1 MQPYILLMINYKEYK
16 LSNGLPLIV
25 HVDTS
30 TPMAA
35 VNILYNVGARDEDE
49 SRTGFAHLFEHLM
62 FGGSV
67 NIPSYDE
74 PLERAGG
81 ENNAFTSNDITNYY
95 LSLPA
100 ANLETAFWLESDRM
114 LNLAFSEKSLEV
126 QRNVVMEEFKQRY
139 LNQPYGDAWLLLR
152 PLAFKKHPYQWP
164 TIGKELS
171 HIADATMEDVKA
183 FYKKFYNPCN
193 AIMSVTGNV
202 DPDEVFALAEKWFGP
217 IAAGEPYNRDLPQ
230 EPTQTEPRFLEVERD
245 VPSDAIFMAWHM
257 PGRLDKK
264 YHRTDLISDILS
276 HGESSRFIQRLV
288 KEEQIFTDLNAYI
301 TGDQDPGLFIISGK
315 LNEGVSFDQAEKAIY
330 RELEIL
336 KNTPPAEDE
345 LQKTKNK
352 IESILVFSE
361 LKITTI
367 ALNLCIAKLMGDTS
381 LVNSELEKYLR
392 VTPEIISEQARAIFT
407 PENCSILHY
416 KSKKRD

>member
-1 MQPYILLMINYKEYK
+1 MIDYKEYT
-16 LSNGLPLIV
+16 LSNGLSLIV
-25 HVDTS
+25 HQDTS

-35 VNILYNVGARDEDE
+35 VNILYDVGARDEDPE
-49 SRTGFAHLFEHLM
+49 RTGFAHLFEHLM

-152 PLAFKKHPYQWP
+152 PLAYKQHPYQWP

-171 HIADATMEDVKA
+171 HIADATMDDVKA
-183 FYKKFYNPCN
+183 FYGKYYNPCN

-202 DPDEVFALAEKWFGP
+202 DPEKVFELAEKWFGP
-217 IAAGEPYNRDLPQ
+217 IPSGEPYNRDLPA
-230 EPTQTEPRFLEVERD
+230 EPTQKKTRFLEVERD
-245 VPSDAIFMAWHM
+245 VPSDALFMAWHM
-257 PGRLDKK
+257 PGRLDKN

-276 HGESSRFIQRLV
+276 HGESSRFTQKLI
-288 KEEQIFTDLNAYI
+288 KEKQLFSDLNAYI
-301 TGDQDPGLFIISGK
+301 SGDMDPGLFIISGK
-315 LNEGVSFDQAEKAIY
+315 LNEGVSFESAEKAIY
-330 RELEIL
+330 RELEML
-336 KNTPPAEDE
+336 KENPPPEEE

-381 LVNSELEKYLR
+381 LVNTELEKYLK
-392 VTPEIISEQARAIFT
+392 VTPQMISDQAKEIFKA
-407 PENCSILHY
+407 ENCSILHY
-416 KSKKRD
+416 KSKKRN